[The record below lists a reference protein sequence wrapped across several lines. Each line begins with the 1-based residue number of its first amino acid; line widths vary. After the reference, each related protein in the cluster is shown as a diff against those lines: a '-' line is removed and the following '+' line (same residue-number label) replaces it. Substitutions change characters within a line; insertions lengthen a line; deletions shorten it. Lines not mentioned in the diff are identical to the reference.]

1 MPPPHDLHIGC
12 KTTLSSPLLK
22 IHREFYGTSDQLVRS
37 ADRRNLLANRV
48 ITAETI
54 RDLLF
59 GPLVYHWLITGEPLD
74 RATAE
79 TLIAA
84 ARRAV
89 SP

>member
-1 MPPPHDLHIGC
+1 M
-12 KTTLSSPLLK
+12 
-22 IHREFYGTSDQLVRS
+22 
-37 ADRRNLLANRV
+37 